1 MSMAKNSLATASR
14 LQTSHKHHS
23 GVVWARDNKK
33 SIMFHNHCV
42 VAFTW
47 WLHSIAFSHGQHR
60 QVFYPNNQI
69 SHVCHGIDVC
79 SIDVVEFPIVFRSFQ
94 HGVSICLVWMLFSLR
109 VVCNWSAVS
118 FLQPKLQVF
127 QMVTMVSRYP
137 GAFGGAAVGDGDLG
151 GDEGIKV

>member
-1 MSMAKNSLATASR
+1 MTREL
-14 LQTSHKHHS
+14 
-23 GVVWARDNKK
+23 
-33 SIMFHNHCV
+33 CV
-42 VAFTW
+42 F
-47 WLHSIAFSHGQHR
+47 GQPVNYDFVCWYFGFAHLDVGLVR
-60 QVFYPNNQI
+60 CCSI

-79 SIDVVEFPIVFRSFQ
+79 SIDVVEFPIVCRSFQ

-127 QMVTMVSRYP
+127 QVVTMVSRYP

-151 GDEGIKV
+151 SDEGIEV